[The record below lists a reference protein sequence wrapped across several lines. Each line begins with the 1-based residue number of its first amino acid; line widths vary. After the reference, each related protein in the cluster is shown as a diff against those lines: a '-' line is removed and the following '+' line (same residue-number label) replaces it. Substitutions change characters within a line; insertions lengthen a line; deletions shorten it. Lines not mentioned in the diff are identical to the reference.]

1 MPESLVRESFG
12 YVEDIADDTEYKNL
26 DYRDTLAPLWKTL
39 HDMKKSRKECKN
51 DQTDI
56 NLALCAS
63 IIQLGKNMTYQFQC
77 INEKLEKMDNK
88 INNGFRKLSE
98 GLNKKIG
105 FKCDT
110 I

>member
-1 MPESLVRESFG
+1 MPESLVREPFG
-12 YVEDIADDTEYKNL
+12 YVEDVENDTDYKNI
-26 DYRDTLAPLWKTL
+26 DYRDTLAPLWNTL
-39 HDMKKSRKECKN
+39 HNIKKSRKECKN

-77 INEKLEKMDNK
+77 INEKLEKLDNK

-98 GLNKKIG
+98 GLNKEMG

>member
-1 MPESLVRESFG
+1 MSESLVRDQFG
-12 YVEDIADDTEYKNL
+12 YVEDVENDADYRNI
-26 DYRDTLAPLWKTL
+26 DYRDTLSPLWNTL
-39 HDMKKSRKECKN
+39 HDMKKSRKDCKN
-51 DQTDI
+51 DQEDI

-63 IIQLGKNMTYQFQC
+63 IIQLGKNMSCEFQR
-77 INEKLEKMDNK
+77 INERLEKLDNK

-98 GLNKKIG
+98 GLNKKMG